1 MKKYISITLI
11 LIVSINT
18 YSQHLL
24 RRKTTKTILP
34 DSVDLQYYSPKNG
47 WGAAAQIF
55 TLNMSI
61 WAFDRYAMKEDFAYI
76 GFNSIKDNLKKGFY
90 WDNDQIGTNM
100 FLHPYHGSLY
110 YNSARSRGFNYW
122 ESGLFALGGSAMW
135 ELFLENE
142 PPSTNDIISTPIG
155 GMALGEVLYRASDL
169 IYDDRKQGG
178 ERFKREFLGFLVS
191 PGRGLTRIING
202 DAWKK
207 RSTSGRQFGIPE
219 ISAEISAGVRVLELQ
234 DEILDKGIGFTTTV
248 SVEYGDRY
256 DDESIKP
263 FDYFTIQANLN
274 VQESQPMLGQIN
286 IIGRLWSNQLI
297 NSSKDYLSI
306 GIYQHFDYYDSDTIS
321 DKSNEIPYKLAAP
334 ATVGVG
340 FIHKSKR
347 FTNWNFNSYVHA
359 NAIILGASLSDHYRV
374 SNRNYNLASGFGW
387 KTGINISYKDKI
399 GVSWL
404 YEGYRLFTW
413 KGYARDTDLE
423 NVDYEH
429 LNAQGDNS
437 NATLNLSTL
446 CVDLKLKDKIY
457 LTGSIT
463 GYRRS
468 THYKYYDDVYSV
480 TGEGRLML
488 TCKF

>member
-1 MKKYISITLI
+1 MKKYILI
-11 LIVSINT
+11 IALLAPISV

-24 RRKTTKTILP
+24 RRKTTQPIP
-34 DSVDLQYYSPKNG
+34 ADSLDLQYYSKKNG

-61 WAFDRYAMKEDFAYI
+61 WAFDRYIMKEDFAYI
-76 GFNSIKDNLKKGFY
+76 GFNSISDNLKKGFY

-122 ESGLFALGGSAMW
+122 ESGAFALGGSAMW

-142 PPSTNDIISTPIG
+142 PPSTNDIIATPIG

-169 IYDDRKQGG
+169 VYDDRKRGG
-178 ERFKREFLGFLVS
+178 ERFKREFFGFLIS
-191 PGRGLTRIING
+191 PSRGLTRIING

-219 ISAEISAGVRVLELQ
+219 ISAEISAGIRVLELQ

-256 DDESIKP
+256 EDESTKP

-274 VQESQPMLGQIN
+274 IQESQPMLGQIN
-286 IIGRLWSNQLI
+286 IIGRLWASQLVD
-297 NSSKDYLSI
+297 SSKDYLGI
-306 GIYQHFDYYDSDTIS
+306 GVYQHFDYYDSDTIS
-321 DKSNEIPYKLAAP
+321 KKSNEIPYKLAAP

-340 FIHKSKR
+340 LIHKSKR
-347 FTNWNFNSYVHA
+347 FADWNFNSYVHL
-359 NAIILGASLSDHYRV
+359 NGIILGASLSDHYRV
-374 SNRNYNLASGFGW
+374 SNRNYNLGSGFGW

-413 KGYARDTDLE
+413 KGYAEGTDLD

-437 NATLNLSTL
+437 NATFNLTTFR
-446 CVDLKLKDKIY
+446 VDLKLRDKIH
-457 LTGSIT
+457 LTGTAT

-468 THYKYYDDVYSV
+468 THYKYYNDVYSV
-480 TGEGRLML
+480 TAEGRLML
-488 TCKF
+488 TYKF

>member
-1 MKKYISITLI
+1 MKKYALIILI
-11 LIVSINT
+11 LLAPLSA

-24 RRKTTKTILP
+24 RHKTTKTISA
-34 DSVDLQYYSPKNG
+34 DSIDIQYYSKKNG

-61 WAFDRYAMKEDFAYI
+61 WAFDRYGMNEDFAKI
-76 GFNSIKDNLKKGFY
+76 GFNSINNNLTKGFY

-135 ELFLENE
+135 ELFMENE
-142 PPSTNDIISTPIG
+142 PPSTNDIIATPIG
-155 GMALGEVLYRASDL
+155 GMALGEVFYRASDL
-169 IYDDRKQGG
+169 VYDDRKRGG
-178 ERFKREFLGFLVS
+178 ERFRREFFGFLIS

-202 DAWKK
+202 DAWRK

-219 ISAEISAGVRVLELQ
+219 ISAEISAGVRILELQ
-234 DEILDKGIGFTTTV
+234 DEILDKGVGFTTTV

-256 DDESIKP
+256 EDESTKP

-274 VQESQPMLGQIN
+274 IQESQPVLGQVN
-286 IIGRLWSNQLI
+286 IIGRLWTNQLVD
-297 NSSKDYLSI
+297 SSKDFLSI

-321 DKSNEIPYKLAAP
+321 NKSNEIPYKLAAP
-334 ATVGVG
+334 ATFGVG
-340 FIHKSKR
+340 LIHKSKR
-347 FTNWNFNSYVHA
+347 FANWNFNSYAHF
-359 NAIILGASLSDHYRV
+359 NGIILGASLSDHYRV

-387 KTGINISYKDKI
+387 KAGINISYKDKV
-399 GVSWL
+399 GLSWL

-413 KGYARDTDLE
+413 KGYPEDIDFET
-423 NVDYEH
+423 VDYEH
-429 LNAQGDNS
+429 LNAQGDQS
-437 NATLNLSTL
+437 NATFNLST
-446 CVDLKLKDKIY
+446 VRIDVKLKDKIH
-457 LTGSIT
+457 LTGTAT

-468 THYKYYDDVYSV
+468 THYKYYNYVYSL
-480 TGEGRLML
+480 TAEGRLML
-488 TCKF
+488 TYKF

>member
-1 MKKYISITLI
+1 MKKYILI
-11 LIVSINT
+11 IALLAPISV

-24 RRKTTKTILP
+24 RHKTTKSIP
-34 DSVDLQYYSPKNG
+34 ADSLDLQYYSKKRG

-55 TLNMSI
+55 TLNMTI
-61 WAFDRYAMKEDFAYI
+61 WAFDRYIMKEDFAYI
-76 GFNSIKDNLKKGFY
+76 GFNSISNNLKKGFY

-122 ESGLFALGGSAMW
+122 ESGAFALGGSAMW

-142 PPSTNDIISTPIG
+142 PPSTNDIIATPIG

-169 IYDDRKQGG
+169 VYDDRKKGG
-178 ERFKREFLGFLVS
+178 ERFRREFFGFLIS
-191 PGRGLTRIING
+191 PSRGLTRIING

-256 DDESIKP
+256 EDESTKP

-274 VQESQPMLGQIN
+274 IQESQPMLGQIN
-286 IIGRLWSNQLI
+286 IIGRLWASQLVD
-297 NSSKDYLSI
+297 SSKDYLGI
-306 GIYQHFDYYDSDTIS
+306 GVYQHFDYYDSDTIS
-321 DKSNEIPYKLAAP
+321 QKSNEIPYKLAAP

-340 FIHKSKR
+340 LIHKSKR
-347 FTNWNFNSYVHA
+347 FADWNFNSYVHL
-359 NAIILGASLSDHYRV
+359 NGIILGASLSDHYRV
-374 SNRNYNLASGFGW
+374 SNRNYNLGSGFGW
-387 KTGINISYKDKI
+387 KTGINISYKDKV

-413 KGYARDTDLE
+413 KGYAKGTDLE

-437 NATLNLSTL
+437 NATFNLTTFR
-446 CVDLKLKDKIY
+446 VDLKLKDKIH
-457 LTGSIT
+457 LTGTAT

-468 THYKYYDDVYSV
+468 THYKYYNDVYSV
-480 TGEGRLML
+480 TAEGRLML
-488 TCKF
+488 TYKF

>member
-1 MKKYISITLI
+1 MKKYILI
-11 LIVSINT
+11 IALLAPISV

-24 RRKTTKTILP
+24 RRKTTQPIP
-34 DSVDLQYYSPKNG
+34 ADSLDLQYYSKKNG

-61 WAFDRYAMKEDFAYI
+61 WAFDRYIMKEDFAYI
-76 GFNSIKDNLKKGFY
+76 GFNSISDNLKKGFY

-122 ESGLFALGGSAMW
+122 ESGVFALGGSAMW

-142 PPSTNDIISTPIG
+142 PPSTNDIIATPIG

-169 IYDDRKQGG
+169 VYDDRKRGG
-178 ERFKREFLGFLVS
+178 ERFKREFFGFLIS
-191 PGRGLTRIING
+191 PSRGLTRIING

-219 ISAEISAGVRVLELQ
+219 ISAEISAGIRVLELQ

-256 DDESIKP
+256 EDESTKP

-274 VQESQPMLGQIN
+274 IQESQPMLGQIN
-286 IIGRLWSNQLI
+286 IIGRLWASQLVD
-297 NSSKDYLSI
+297 SSKDYLGI
-306 GIYQHFDYYDSDTIS
+306 GVYQHFDYYDSDTIS
-321 DKSNEIPYKLAAP
+321 KKSNEIPYKLAAP

-340 FIHKSKR
+340 LIHKSKR
-347 FTNWNFNSYVHA
+347 FADWNFNSYVHL
-359 NAIILGASLSDHYRV
+359 NGIILGASLSDHYRV
-374 SNRNYNLASGFGW
+374 SNRNYNLGSGFGW

-413 KGYARDTDLE
+413 KGYAEGTDLD

-437 NATLNLSTL
+437 NATFNLTTFR
-446 CVDLKLKDKIY
+446 VDLKLRDKIH
-457 LTGSIT
+457 LTGTAT

-468 THYKYYDDVYSV
+468 THYKYYNDVYSV
-480 TGEGRLML
+480 TAEGRLML
-488 TCKF
+488 TYKF

>member
-1 MKKYISITLI
+1 MKKYILI
-11 LIVSINT
+11 IALLVPISV

-24 RRKTTKTILP
+24 RRKTTQPIP
-34 DSVDLQYYSPKNG
+34 ADSLDLQYYSKKNG

-61 WAFDRYAMKEDFAYI
+61 WAFDRYIMKEDFAYI
-76 GFNSIKDNLKKGFY
+76 GFNSISDNLKKGFY

-122 ESGLFALGGSAMW
+122 ESGVFALGGSAMW

-142 PPSTNDIISTPIG
+142 PPSTNDIIATPIG

-169 IYDDRKQGG
+169 VYDDRKRGG
-178 ERFKREFLGFLVS
+178 ERFKREFFGFLIS
-191 PGRGLTRIING
+191 PSRGLTRIING

-219 ISAEISAGVRVLELQ
+219 ISAEISAGIRVLELQ

-256 DDESIKP
+256 EDESTKP

-274 VQESQPMLGQIN
+274 IQESQPMLGQIN
-286 IIGRLWSNQLI
+286 IIGRLWASQLVD
-297 NSSKDYLSI
+297 SSKDYLGI
-306 GIYQHFDYYDSDTIS
+306 GVYQHFDYYDSDTIS
-321 DKSNEIPYKLAAP
+321 KKSNEIPYKLAAP

-340 FIHKSKR
+340 LIHKSKR
-347 FTNWNFNSYVHA
+347 FADWNFNSYVHL
-359 NAIILGASLSDHYRV
+359 NGIILGASLSDHYRV
-374 SNRNYNLASGFGW
+374 SNRNYNLGSGFGW

-413 KGYARDTDLE
+413 KGYAERTDLD

-437 NATLNLSTL
+437 NATFNLTTFR
-446 CVDLKLKDKIY
+446 VDLKLRDKIH
-457 LTGSIT
+457 LTGTAT

-468 THYKYYDDVYSV
+468 THYRYYNDVYSV
-480 TGEGRLML
+480 TAEGRLML
-488 TCKF
+488 TYKF

>member
-1 MKKYISITLI
+1 MKKYILI
-11 LIVSINT
+11 IALLVPISA

-24 RRKTTKTILP
+24 QRKTTQPIP
-34 DSVDLQYYSPKNG
+34 ADSLDLQYYSKKNG

-61 WAFDRYAMKEDFAYI
+61 WAFDRYIMKEDFAYI
-76 GFNSIKDNLKKGFY
+76 GFNSMSDNLKKGFY

-110 YNSARSRGFNYW
+110 YNSARSRGYNYW

-142 PPSTNDIISTPIG
+142 PPSTNDIIATPIG

-169 IYDDRKQGG
+169 VYDDRKRGG
-178 ERFKREFLGFLVS
+178 ERFRREFFGFLIS
-191 PGRGLTRIING
+191 PTRGLTRIING

-234 DEILDKGIGFTTTV
+234 DEILDKGVGFTTTV

-256 DDESIKP
+256 EDESTKP

-274 VQESQPMLGQIN
+274 IQKSQPVLGQIN
-286 IIGRLWSNQLI
+286 IIGRLWASQLVD
-297 NSSKDYLSI
+297 SSKDYLGI

-321 DKSNEIPYKLAAP
+321 KKSNEIPYKLAAP
-334 ATVGVG
+334 AAVGVG
-340 FIHKSKR
+340 LIHKSKR
-347 FTNWNFNSYVHA
+347 FADWDFNSYVHL
-359 NAIILGASLSDHYRV
+359 NGIILGASLSDHYRV
-374 SNRNYNLASGFGW
+374 SNRNYNLGSGFGW

-413 KGYARDTDLE
+413 KGYAEGTDLE

-437 NATLNLSTL
+437 NATFNLTTFR
-446 CVDLKLKDKIY
+446 VDLKLRDKIH
-457 LTGSIT
+457 LTGTAT

-468 THYKYYDDVYSV
+468 THYKYYNNVYSI
-480 TGEGRLML
+480 TAEGRLML
-488 TCKF
+488 TYKF